1 MKLFDIWRGQS
12 VCDRECERA
21 AIIESGEEAWFTKKN
36 LKLMDEPNI
45 S

>member
-21 AIIESGEEAWFTKKN
+21 AIESGEAGSLTN